1 MEQEPMT
8 AQPQSPEARRTKAG
22 MTEATRR
29 LLLETARSA
38 FGTKGYAD
46 VALEDLVREAGVT
59 RGALYH
65 HFGSKQGLFEALVA
79 MLDAEITASIHA
91 ATAMTDDPWEQFVR
105 GCRRYLELATHDAG
119 MRRIMLRDGPAVLG
133 YEAFRALD
141 HKTAILPIRNAIQ
154 DLADRG
160 LIRDLPAEALAHLI
174 NGALNDAALWI
185 GDSADPVRAL
195 TEAGAAFEA
204 LLQGLRQP

>member
-1 MEQEPMT
+1 MDRDAMM
-8 AQPQSPEARRTKAG
+8 AQPRPAETRRTKAG

-29 LLLETARSA
+29 LLIETARRA
-38 FGTKGYAD
+38 FGEKGYGE

-79 MLDAEITASIHA
+79 SLDAEITTSIQV
-91 ATAMTDDPWEQFVR
+91 ATTMSDDPWEQFVQ
-105 GCRRYLELATHDAG
+105 GCRRYLELVTHDAG

-141 HKTAILPIRNAIQ
+141 HETAILPI
-154 DLADRG
+154 
-160 LIRDLPAEALAHLI
+160 
-174 NGALNDAALWI
+174 
-185 GDSADPVRAL
+185 
-195 TEAGAAFEA
+195 
-204 LLQGLRQP
+204 